1 MYSEGDMEGIRTDIL
16 NFHENFLSDGP
27 NHSSD
32 DNWVLLKDFILQTM
46 DRNIPSKFSRSRAN
60 QPWISPSLSAW
71 LGKRQDCTMKQKR
84 QMLFQT
90 GIISSLSGKLCKR
103 RSGLPIGPTLSVCSL
118 IQRINRTRSF
128 GDTIKVKRQ
137 DNTSGIS
144 PLTHNN
150 KTVTDSQGKANILN
164 SQFKSVFTT
173 KDLDSLPQM
182 GESPFPDVQNIQVSP
197 EGICKLLKDINVT
210 KATGPDLVPARIMK
224 EWQKNYLLS

>member
-1 MYSEGDMEGIRTDIL
+1 
-16 NFHENFLSDGP
+16 
-27 NHSSD
+27 
-32 DNWVLLKDFILQTM
+32 
-46 DRNIPSKFSRSRAN
+46 
-60 QPWISPSLSAW
+60 
-71 LGKRQDCTMKQKR
+71 MKQKR

-90 GIISSLSGKLCKR
+90 GIISSLSGKLYKR
-103 RSGLPIGPTLSVCSL
+103 RSGLPIGPTLCVCSL

-150 KTVTDSQGKANILN
+150 KTVTDSQDKANILN

-210 KATGPDLVPARIMK
+210 KATAPDFKFLLASWRNGRRTIYSPSLRLPAVFRHRWGSSWLPSCHHRSNI
-224 EWQKNYLLS
+224 